1 MEIIQK
7 LPLDV
12 SRKIMF
18 HFKHPS
24 TDIIRHYWKEPHI
37 LMKKYLIAEL
47 NRFNWI
53 THSVRRHNWGKSWL
67 IRSWVKHIKSN
78 HSKIAATLKI
88 HKSLDPEG
96 AIIHPMYNG
105 INIRQVAQFICL
117 KLWHHKR
124 VDDHNEWIKRS
135 AFGGV
140 YSFNKRP
147 KVKVPRNPWTKK
159 WNIRWKKN
167 GVLRKLCSKKWK
179 AQPWRKC
186 EWEGRGAIVNNNVY
200 MGPINIE
207 FIPAVSWDRLDPII

>member
-12 SRKIMF
+12 SQKIMF

-24 TDIIRHYWKEPHI
+24 TDMIRHYWKEPHI

-105 INIRQVAQFICL
+105 INIRQVARFICL
-117 KLWHHKR
+117 KLWSHKR
-124 VDDHNEWIKRS
+124 ADDHNEWIKRS
-135 AFGGV
+135 AFG
-140 YSFNKRP
+140 
-147 KVKVPRNPWTKK
+147 
-159 WNIRWKKN
+159 
-167 GVLRKLCSKKWK
+167 
-179 AQPWRKC
+179 
-186 EWEGRGAIVNNNVY
+186 
-200 MGPINIE
+200 
-207 FIPAVSWDRLDPII
+207 

>member
-1 MEIIQK
+1 
-7 LPLDV
+7 
-12 SRKIMF
+12 
-18 HFKHPS
+18 
-24 TDIIRHYWKEPHI
+24 
-37 LMKKYLIAEL
+37 MKKYLIAEL

-53 THSVRRHNWGKSWL
+53 THSVRRHRWGKSWL

-105 INIRQVAQFICL
+105 INIRQVARFICL
-117 KLWHHKR
+117 KLWRHKR
-124 VDDHNEWIKRS
+124 ADDHNEWIKRS

-179 AQPWRKC
+179 VQPWRKC